1 VKRMRIKYDGCTPD
15 APALPVALDT
25 QTAAPVVLRLSRA
38 AAVAI
43 VATVVVLL
51 QTFTP
56 CTGIDSDDSE
66 DDSYKP
72 ASTAR
77 AGPRR
82 VSQRG
87 SERAAAAACLAQQR
101 PVRSSAGKKRSWS
114 DNESDADDAA
124 STTAATVKQ
133 PAAKRNSSAGNSSSS
148 GGSRYTSTAHPAVK
162 TAHKS
167 KAEETAT
174 RQAAAADLQA
184 RTAQSAAAAAA
195 KKESASRAAD
205 AAAAAEQA
213 TAAAAAE
220 AAAAKQCALKACP
233 VCGKSLVCGS
243 GTGKAALAHAAAYAR
258 QHLAGCQRQF
268 EQKQR
273 AALGMGEPIPQ
284 LTASAIFTGE
294 LSTVLRCV
302 SSYIFPVRM

>member
-1 VKRMRIKYDGCTPD
+1 MRIKYDGCTPD

-25 QTAAPVVLRLSRA
+25 QAAAPVVLRLSRA

-87 SERAAAAACLAQQR
+87 SERAAAAACLAQQG

-114 DNESDADDAA
+114 DNDSDADDAA
-124 STTAATVKQ
+124 SNTAATVKQ
-133 PAAKRNSSAGNSSSS
+133 PAAKRNSSAGSSSSS
-148 GGSRYTSTAHPAVK
+148 GGSRYTRAAHPAAK

-184 RTAQSAAAAAA
+184 CTAQSAAAAAA

-205 AAAAAEQA
+205 AAA
-213 TAAAAAE
+213 E

-233 VCGKSLVCGS
+233 VCGESLVCGS

-284 LTASAIFTGE
+284 LTASAIFTGK
-294 LSTVLRCV
+294 LSTVLRCTSCWLLYV
-302 SSYIFPVRM
+302 STLSYLLS